1 MQTQNRVKDN
11 VNFLKFMEFSGID
24 EKAIEEKMLREKN
37 GFRING
43 VMDVEESGVNK
54 QMAYTIFFKK
64 YDNPNTH
71 LADQFRVTLVER
83 TERQGLFLFDDRHP
97 ISAKNAFH
105 LLNGRGVM
113 KPGVGDEQIWYQMD
127 FAKRDT
133 NGDGLVQMFGIRKDE
148 FDVEK
153 QLERYFIKEI
163 QQPESKQELLTKL
176 FNGEPAIGTV
186 TINGEDKKFQLEVY
200 PKGPLLNG
208 REIKPDE
215 LQSKIKTKT
224 TQKQSWE
231 IPIEKRSRQR
241 KGRSL

>member
-1 MQTQNRVKDN
+1 MQTQNSVREN
-11 VNFLKFMEFSGID
+11 VEFLKFMEFSGID
-24 EKAIEEKMLREKN
+24 HKAIEEKMQREKD

-43 VMDVEESGVNK
+43 LMNVDESGVSK

-71 LADQFRVTLVER
+71 LPDKFRVTLVESPQ
-83 TERQGLFLFDDRHP
+83 RQGLFLFDDRHP
-97 ISAKNAFH
+97 ISARNAFH

-113 KPGVGDEQIWYQMD
+113 KPGSHDEQLWYQMD
-127 FAKRDT
+127 FSKRDI

-153 QLERYFIKEI
+153 QLERYFVKEI

-176 FNGEPAIGTV
+176 FNGEPVIGTV

-208 REIKPDE
+208 RELKPDE
-215 LQSKIKTKT
+215 FQPKTKT
-224 TQKQSWE
+224 KTSQKQSWE
-231 IPIEKRSRQR
+231 IPIEKRSKQR
-241 KGRSL
+241 KGKSL